1 MLQKYDKMKS
11 ISYCCILISHTNKNT
26 NKNHGVTMSLSV
38 IQRILCGFSVLL
50 LLLFLIAASGFW
62 GVSKIESR
70 LNIVTGKV
78 ADITSTSHELKDD
91 LSLANAAVLQYLLS
105 KSPDSLEGLSQRFQ
119 SYKQGYIDVSDV
131 LESQLEKVDIMN
143 DALRNINKEADSFF
157 TYTDMAF
164 SNYKKMLDLQLL
176 VADEKGYL
184 KNSLIFASEDLA
196 LLEEGADF
204 ATGSSASYIR
214 NSIQNI
220 QTSVVDYFES
230 QNLKGMQALR
240 DSMSATF
247 EGVKEKQ
254 VLLTDENIDSLIE
267 ELETAILS
275 DDGVITK
282 HYESIVLEQESEI
295 LAKNLSASM
304 DKINAEV
311 EQLLSET
318 KLMGESAKSE
328 ASTAASL
335 SIFIITIVLI
345 VSIVIAVLVALWVSR
360 SIKNPLKEVMD
371 VLGKIS
377 NGDFTQRSKVN
388 TQDEFGELS
397 RWVNELVSKLQAVMK
412 DIDLSSNKV
421 ANSADS
427 NVRLAGDSKR
437 LMSAQNQRTT
447 EVASSINEMTTTVEQ
462 VAKSS
467 EIILHQIQSV
477 DQGAT
482 KSRAQMDANIQKNEH
497 LLAKIEESTLVV
509 NQLDEYSKDIGNIL
523 DVIQQIAEQTNLL
536 ALNAAIEA
544 ARAGE
549 QGRGFAVVADEVR
562 TLATRTQSSTEDIQR
577 VIVQLQQG
585 VTKTV
590 GSMSESHTSANASV
604 EEARLVGASLTEL
617 QHNMTE
623 IRDLSTQIATAA
635 EEQSAV
641 AQEIRQ
647 NIQDISEM
655 SEQAATGSDQS
666 EKDSE
671 GLSKLAS
678 HQKHL
683 LSQFKIV

>member
-1 MLQKYDKMKS
+1 
-11 ISYCCILISHTNKNT
+11 
-26 NKNHGVTMSLSV
+26 MSLSV

-70 LNIVTGKV
+70 LDIVTGKV
-78 ADITSTSHELKDD
+78 SDITSTSHALKDD
-91 LSLANAAVLQYLLS
+91 LSLANSAVLQYLLS

-119 SYKQGYIDVSDV
+119 TQKSEYTDVSAR
-131 LESQLEKVDIMN
+131 LESQLENLDVMRS
-143 DALRNINKEADSFF
+143 ALSNINNEANRFF

-164 SNYKKMLDLQLL
+164 SNYKKMLDTQLL
-176 VADEKGYL
+176 VKEEKGYL
-184 KNSLIFASEDLA
+184 KSSLLFTLEDLSFMQ
-196 LLEEGADF
+196 EEEDF
-204 ATGSSASYIR
+204 EIRSSASFLQ

-220 QTSVVDYFES
+220 ETSVVNYFES
-230 QNLKGMQALR
+230 QDLQDMQSLR
-240 DSMSATF
+240 DSMSSTF
-247 EGVKEKQ
+247 EALKDKQ
-254 VLLTDENIDSLIE
+254 AILNSDNIDSLIE
-267 ELETAILS
+267 ELEFAILS
-275 DDGVITK
+275 DEGVIAK
-282 HYESIVLEQESEI
+282 HYESVSLEQESEA

-304 DKINAEV
+304 DKINTEV

-318 KLMGESAKSE
+318 EHMGESAKSE

-335 SIFIITIVLI
+335 SILIIGIVLI
-345 VSIVIAVLVALWVSR
+345 ISIAIAILVTLWVSR
-360 SIKNPLKEVMD
+360 SIKTPLKEVMA

-377 NGDFTQRSKVN
+377 DGDFTQRSQVN

-397 RWVNELVSKLQAVMK
+397 RWVNELVSKLQSVMK
-412 DIDLSSNKV
+412 DIDQSSNKV
-421 ANSADS
+421 ADSAAN
-427 NVRLAGDSKR
+427 NVRLASDSKR

-447 EVASSINEMTTTVEQ
+447 EVASSMNEMTSTVEQ

-467 EIILHQIQSV
+467 ETILYQIQSV

-482 KSRAQMDANIQKNEH
+482 KSRAQMDANIQKNEQ
-497 LLAKIEESTLVV
+497 LLARIEESTIVV

-523 DVIQQIAEQTNLL
+523 DVIEQIAEQTNLL

-562 TLATRTQSSTEDIQR
+562 TLATRTQSSTEEIQR
-577 VIVQLQQG
+577 VITQLQEG

-590 GSMSESHTSANASV
+590 SSMNESHTSANASV
-604 EEARLVGASLTEL
+604 EEARLVGTALTEL
-617 QHNMTE
+617 QRNMTE

-671 GLSKLAS
+671 DLSKLAT
-678 HQKHL
+678 HQKDL

>member
-1 MLQKYDKMKS
+1 
-11 ISYCCILISHTNKNT
+11 
-26 NKNHGVTMSLSV
+26 MSLSV

-70 LNIVTGKV
+70 LDIVTGKV
-78 ADITSTSHELKDD
+78 SDITSTSHALKDD
-91 LSLANAAVLQYLLS
+91 LSLANSAVLQYLLS

-119 SYKQGYIDVSDV
+119 TQKSEYTEVSAR
-131 LESQLEKVDIMN
+131 LESQLENLDVMRS
-143 DALRNINKEADSFF
+143 ALSNINNEANRFF

-164 SNYKKMLDLQLL
+164 SNYKKMLDTQLL
-176 VADEKGYL
+176 VKEEKGYL
-184 KNSLIFASEDLA
+184 KSSLLFTLEDLSFMQ
-196 LLEEGADF
+196 EEEDF
-204 ATGSSASYIR
+204 EIRSSASFLQ

-220 QTSVVDYFES
+220 ETSVVNYFES
-230 QNLKGMQALR
+230 QDLQDMQSLR
-240 DSMSATF
+240 DSMSSTF
-247 EGVKEKQ
+247 EALKDKQ
-254 VLLTDENIDSLIE
+254 AILNSDNIDSLIE
-267 ELETAILS
+267 ELEFAILS
-275 DDGVITK
+275 DEGVIAK
-282 HYESIVLEQESEI
+282 HYESVSLEQESEV

-304 DKINAEV
+304 DKINTEV

-318 KLMGESAKSE
+318 EHMGESAKAE

-335 SIFIITIVLI
+335 SILIIGIVLI
-345 VSIVIAVLVALWVSR
+345 ISIAIAVLVTLWVSR
-360 SIKNPLKEVMD
+360 SIKNPLKEVMT

-377 NGDFTQRSKVN
+377 DGDFTQRSQVN

-397 RWVNELVSKLQAVMK
+397 RWVNELVSKLQSVMK
-412 DIDLSSNKV
+412 DIDQSSNQV
-421 ANSADS
+421 ADS
-427 NVRLAGDSKR
+427 AANNVRLASDSKR

-447 EVASSINEMTTTVEQ
+447 EVASSMNEMTSTVEQ

-467 EIILHQIQSV
+467 ETILHQIQSV

-482 KSRAQMDANIQKNEH
+482 KSRAQMDANIQKNEQ
-497 LLAKIEESTLVV
+497 LLARIEESTIVV

-523 DVIQQIAEQTNLL
+523 DVIEQIAEQTNLL

-562 TLATRTQSSTEDIQR
+562 TLATRTQSSTEEIQR
-577 VIVQLQQG
+577 VITQLQEG

-590 GSMSESHTSANASV
+590 SSMNESHTSANASV
-604 EEARLVGASLTEL
+604 EEARLVGTALTEL
-617 QHNMTE
+617 QRNMTE

-671 GLSKLAS
+671 GLSKLAT
-678 HQKHL
+678 HQKDL
-683 LSQFKIV
+683 LSQFKIL

>member
-1 MLQKYDKMKS
+1 
-11 ISYCCILISHTNKNT
+11 
-26 NKNHGVTMSLSV
+26 MSLSV

-70 LNIVTGKV
+70 LDIVTGKV
-78 ADITSTSHELKDD
+78 SDITSTSHALKDD
-91 LSLANAAVLQYLLS
+91 LSLANSAVLQYLLS

-119 SYKQGYIDVSDV
+119 TQKSEYTEVSAR
-131 LESQLEKVDIMN
+131 LESQLENLDVMRST
-143 DALRNINKEADSFF
+143 LSNINNEANRFF
-157 TYTDMAF
+157 TYTDIAF
-164 SNYKKMLDLQLL
+164 SNYKKMLDTQLL
-176 VADEKGYL
+176 VKEEKGYL
-184 KNSLIFASEDLA
+184 KSSLLFTLEDLGFMQ
-196 LLEEGADF
+196 EDADF
-204 ATGSSASYIR
+204 EIRSSASFLQ

-220 QTSVVDYFES
+220 ETSVVNYFES
-230 QNLKGMQALR
+230 QDLQDMQSLR
-240 DSMSATF
+240 DSMSSTF
-247 EGVKEKQ
+247 EALKDKQ
-254 VLLTDENIDSLIE
+254 TTLNSDNIDSLIE
-267 ELETAILS
+267 ELEFAILS
-275 DDGVITK
+275 DDGVVAK
-282 HYESIVLEQESEI
+282 HYESVSLEQESEA

-304 DKINAEV
+304 DKINTEV

-318 KLMGESAKSE
+318 ELMGESAKSE

-335 SIFIITIVLI
+335 SILIIGIVLI
-345 VSIVIAVLVALWVSR
+345 ISIAIAVLVTLWVSR
-360 SIKNPLKEVMD
+360 SIKNPLKEVMT

-377 NGDFTQRSKVN
+377 DGDFTQRSQVN

-397 RWVNELVSKLQAVMK
+397 RWVNELVSKLQSVMK
-412 DIDLSSNKV
+412 DIDQSSNKV
-421 ANSADS
+421 ADSAAN
-427 NVRLAGDSKR
+427 NVRLASDSKR

-447 EVASSINEMTTTVEQ
+447 EVASSMNEMTSTVEQ

-467 EIILHQIQSV
+467 ETILHQIQSV

-482 KSRAQMDANIQKNEH
+482 KSRAQMDANIQKNEQ
-497 LLAKIEESTLVV
+497 LLARIEESTIVV

-523 DVIQQIAEQTNLL
+523 DVIEQIAEQTNLL

-562 TLATRTQSSTEDIQR
+562 TLATRTQSSTEEIQQ
-577 VIVQLQQG
+577 VITQLQEG

-590 GSMSESHTSANASV
+590 SSMHESHTSANDSV
-604 EEARLVGASLTEL
+604 EEARLVGTGLTEL
-617 QHNMTE
+617 QRNMIE

-655 SEQAATGSDQS
+655 SEQAAKGSDQS

-671 GLSKLAS
+671 NLSKLAS
-678 HQKHL
+678 HQKQL

>member
-1 MLQKYDKMKS
+1 
-11 ISYCCILISHTNKNT
+11 
-26 NKNHGVTMSLSV
+26 MSLSV

-70 LNIVTGKV
+70 LDIVTGKV
-78 ADITSTSHELKDD
+78 SDITSTSHALKDD
-91 LSLANAAVLQYLLS
+91 LSLANSAVLQYLLS
-105 KSPDSLEGLSQRFQ
+105 KSPDSLEGLSKRFQ
-119 SYKQGYIDVSDV
+119 TQKSEYINVSTA
-131 LESQLEKVDIMN
+131 LESQLESF
-143 DALRNINKEADSFF
+143 DAMRSALNNINNEANRFF
-157 TYTDMAF
+157 TYTDIAF
-164 SNYKKMLDLQLL
+164 SNYKKMLDTQLL
-176 VADEKGYL
+176 VKEEKGYL
-184 KNSLIFASEDLA
+184 KSSLLFTLEDLGFMQ
-196 LLEEGADF
+196 EDADF
-204 ATGSSASYIR
+204 EIRSSASFLQ

-220 QTSVVDYFES
+220 ETSVVNYFES
-230 QNLKGMQALR
+230 QDLQDMQSLR
-240 DSMSATF
+240 DSMSSTF
-247 EGVKEKQ
+247 EALKDKQ
-254 VLLTDENIDSLIE
+254 TTLNSENIDSLIE
-267 ELETAILS
+267 ELEFAILS
-275 DDGVITK
+275 DDGVVAK
-282 HYESIVLEQESEI
+282 HYESVSLEQESEA

-304 DKINAEV
+304 DKINTEV
-311 EQLLSET
+311 EHLLSET
-318 KLMGESAKSE
+318 ELMGESAKSE
-328 ASTAASL
+328 ASAAASL
-335 SIFIITIVLI
+335 SILIIGIVLI
-345 VSIVIAVLVALWVSR
+345 ISIAIAILVTLWVSR
-360 SIKNPLKEVMD
+360 SIKNPLKEVMT

-377 NGDFTQRSKVN
+377 DGDFTQRSQVN

-397 RWVNELVSKLQAVMK
+397 RWVNELVSKLQSVMK
-412 DIDLSSNKV
+412 DIDQSSSQV
-421 ANSADS
+421 ADS
-427 NVRLAGDSKR
+427 ATNNVRLASDSKQ

-447 EVASSINEMTTTVEQ
+447 EVASSMNEMTSTVEQ
-462 VAKSS
+462 VAKNS
-467 EIILHQIQSV
+467 ETILHQIQSV

-482 KSRAQMDANIQKNEH
+482 ESRAQMDANIQKNEQ
-497 LLAKIEESTLVV
+497 LLARIEESTIVV
-509 NQLDEYSKDIGNIL
+509 NQLDEYSKDIGKIL
-523 DVIQQIAEQTNLL
+523 DVIEQIAEQTNLL

-562 TLATRTQSSTEDIQR
+562 TLATRTQSSTEEIQQ
-577 VIVQLQQG
+577 VITQLQEG

-590 GSMSESHTSANASV
+590 SSMHESHTSANDSV
-604 EEARLVGASLTEL
+604 EEARLVGTGLTEL
-617 QHNMTE
+617 QRNMTE

-671 GLSKLAS
+671 GLSKLAT

>member
-1 MLQKYDKMKS
+1 M
-11 ISYCCILISHTNKNT
+11 
-26 NKNHGVTMSLSV
+26 
-38 IQRILCGFSVLL
+38 
-50 LLLFLIAASGFW
+50 
-62 GVSKIESR
+62 
-70 LNIVTGKV
+70 
-78 ADITSTSHELKDD
+78 
-91 LSLANAAVLQYLLS
+91 
-105 KSPDSLEGLSQRFQ
+105 
-119 SYKQGYIDVSDV
+119 
-131 LESQLEKVDIMN
+131 
-143 DALRNINKEADSFF
+143 
-157 TYTDMAF
+157 
-164 SNYKKMLDLQLL
+164 
-176 VADEKGYL
+176 
-184 KNSLIFASEDLA
+184 
-196 LLEEGADF
+196 
-204 ATGSSASYIR
+204 
-214 NSIQNI
+214 
-220 QTSVVDYFES
+220 
-230 QNLKGMQALR
+230 
-240 DSMSATF
+240 
-247 EGVKEKQ
+247 
-254 VLLTDENIDSLIE
+254 
-267 ELETAILS
+267 
-275 DDGVITK
+275 
-282 HYESIVLEQESEI
+282 
-295 LAKNLSASM
+295 
-304 DKINAEV
+304 
-311 EQLLSET
+311 
-318 KLMGESAKSE
+318 
-328 ASTAASL
+328 
-335 SIFIITIVLI
+335 
-345 VSIVIAVLVALWVSR
+345 
-360 SIKNPLKEVMD
+360 
-371 VLGKIS
+371 
-377 NGDFTQRSKVN
+377 
-388 TQDEFGELS
+388 
-397 RWVNELVSKLQAVMK
+397 
-412 DIDLSSNKV
+412 
-421 ANSADS
+421 
-427 NVRLAGDSKR
+427 
-437 LMSAQNQRTT
+437 
-447 EVASSINEMTTTVEQ
+447 NEMTSTVEQ

-482 KSRAQMDANIQKNEH
+482 KSRAQMDANIHKNEQ

-509 NQLDEYSKDIGNIL
+509 NQLDEYSTDIGNIL
-523 DVIQQIAEQTNLL
+523 DVIEQIAEQTNLL

>member
-1 MLQKYDKMKS
+1 
-11 ISYCCILISHTNKNT
+11 
-26 NKNHGVTMSLSV
+26 MSLSV
-38 IQRILCGFSVLL
+38 IQRILCGFSILL
-50 LLLFLIAASGFW
+50 LLLFLIAISGFW
-62 GVSKIESR
+62 GVSKIENR
-70 LNIVTGKV
+70 LNIVTGKISDL
-78 ADITSTSHELKDD
+78 AAISHELKDD
-91 LSLANAAVLQYLLS
+91 LSLANAAALQYLLNT
-105 KSPDSLEGLSQRFQ
+105 SPDSLEKSSERFQ
-119 SYKQGYIDVSDV
+119 FYKQEYINASGI
-131 LESQLEKVDIMN
+131 LKSQLKNFDMMN
-143 DALRNINKEADSFF
+143 NAFINIDKEADSFF
-157 TYTDMAF
+157 SYTDTAF
-164 SNYKKMLDLQLL
+164 SNYKKMLELQLE
-176 VADEKGYL
+176 VIEEKDYL
-184 KNSLIFASEDLA
+184 ESTFTYTLGDLTLLAEGEDFSI
-196 LLEEGADF
+196 GPP
-204 ATGSSASYIR
+204 ASYVQ
-214 NSIQNI
+214 NNIQNI
-220 QTSVVDYFES
+220 QVSVDDYFKS
-230 QNLKGMQALR
+230 RNLKDMQTLR
-240 DSMSATF
+240 DNIARAL
-247 EGVKEKQ
+247 EGIKEKQ
-254 VLLTDENIDSLIE
+254 ALLKDENIDSLIE
-267 ELETAILS
+267 ELEVALLS
-275 DDGVITK
+275 ESGVISK
-282 HYESIVLEQESEI
+282 HYQSIFLDKESEVLTI
-295 LAKNLSASM
+295 KLSASM
-304 DKINAEV
+304 DKIHSEV
-311 EQLLSET
+311 EQLQSET
-318 KLMGESAKSE
+318 KLMSENAKSE
-328 ASTAASL
+328 ASNAASL
-335 SIFIITIVLI
+335 SILIIAIVLVI
-345 VSIVIAVLVALWVSR
+345 SIVIALFVTLWVSR

-437 LMSAQNQRTT
+437 LMNAQNHRIT
-447 EVASSINEMTTTVEQ
+447 EVVSSMNEMTLTVEQ
-462 VAKSS
+462 VAKNS
-467 EIILHQIQSV
+467 EITLQKIQSV
-477 DQGAT
+477 DQGTT
-482 KSRAQMDANIQKNEH
+482 KSQTQMNANIQKNEQ

-590 GSMSESHTSANASV
+590 GSMGESHTSANASV

>member
-1 MLQKYDKMKS
+1 
-11 ISYCCILISHTNKNT
+11 
-26 NKNHGVTMSLSV
+26 MSLSV

-254 VLLTDENIDSLIE
+254 ALLTDENIDSLIE

-447 EVASSINEMTTTVEQ
+447 EVASSMNEMTTTVEQ

-671 GLSKLAS
+671 GLSQLAS
-678 HQKHL
+678 HQKQL

>member
-1 MLQKYDKMKS
+1 
-11 ISYCCILISHTNKNT
+11 
-26 NKNHGVTMSLSV
+26 MSLSV

-70 LNIVTGKV
+70 LDIVTGKV
-78 ADITSTSHELKDD
+78 SDITSTSHALKDD
-91 LSLANAAVLQYLLS
+91 LSLANSAVLQYLLS

-119 SYKQGYIDVSDV
+119 TQKSEYTEVSAR
-131 LESQLEKVDIMN
+131 LESQLENLDVMRS
-143 DALRNINKEADSFF
+143 ALSNINNEANRFF

-164 SNYKKMLDLQLL
+164 SNYKKMLDTQLL
-176 VADEKGYL
+176 VKEEKGYL
-184 KNSLIFASEDLA
+184 KSSLLFTLEDLSFMQ
-196 LLEEGADF
+196 EEEDF
-204 ATGSSASYIR
+204 EIRSSASFLQ

-220 QTSVVDYFES
+220 ETSVVNYFES
-230 QNLKGMQALR
+230 QDLQDMQSLR
-240 DSMSATF
+240 DSMSSTF
-247 EGVKEKQ
+247 EALKDKQ
-254 VLLTDENIDSLIE
+254 AILNSDNIDSLIE
-267 ELETAILS
+267 ELEFAILS
-275 DDGVITK
+275 DEGVIAK
-282 HYESIVLEQESEI
+282 HYESVSLEQESEV

-304 DKINAEV
+304 DKINTEV

-318 KLMGESAKSE
+318 EHMGESAKAE

-335 SIFIITIVLI
+335 SILIIGIVLI
-345 VSIVIAVLVALWVSR
+345 ISIAIAVLVTLWVSR
-360 SIKNPLKEVMD
+360 SIKNPLKEVMT

-377 NGDFTQRSKVN
+377 DGDFTQRSQVN

-397 RWVNELVSKLQAVMK
+397 RWVNELVSKLQSVMK
-412 DIDLSSNKV
+412 DIDQSSNKV
-421 ANSADS
+421 ADSAAN
-427 NVRLAGDSKR
+427 NVRLASDSKR

-447 EVASSINEMTTTVEQ
+447 EVASSMNEMTSTVEQ

-467 EIILHQIQSV
+467 ETILHQIQSV

-482 KSRAQMDANIQKNEH
+482 KSRAQMDANIQKNEQ
-497 LLAKIEESTLVV
+497 LLARIEESTVVV

-523 DVIQQIAEQTNLL
+523 DVIEQIAEQTNLL

-549 QGRGFAVVADEVR
+549 QGRGSAVVADEVR
-562 TLATRTQSSTEDIQR
+562 TLATRTQSSTEEIQR
-577 VIVQLQQG
+577 VITQLQEG

-590 GSMSESHTSANASV
+590 SSMNESHTSANASV
-604 EEARLVGASLTEL
+604 EEARLVGTALTEL
-617 QHNMTE
+617 QRNMTE

-671 GLSKLAS
+671 GLSKLAT
-678 HQKHL
+678 HQKDL
-683 LSQFKIV
+683 LSQFKIL

>member
-1 MLQKYDKMKS
+1 
-11 ISYCCILISHTNKNT
+11 
-26 NKNHGVTMSLSV
+26 MSLSV

-254 VLLTDENIDSLIE
+254 ALLTDENIDSLIE

-377 NGDFTQRSKVN
+377 NGDFTKRSKVN

-447 EVASSINEMTTTVEQ
+447 EVASSMNEMTTTVEQ

-671 GLSKLAS
+671 GLSQLAS
-678 HQKHL
+678 HQKQL

>member
-1 MLQKYDKMKS
+1 
-11 ISYCCILISHTNKNT
+11 
-26 NKNHGVTMSLSV
+26 MSLSV

-70 LNIVTGKV
+70 LDIVTGKV
-78 ADITSTSHELKDD
+78 SDITSTSHALKDD
-91 LSLANAAVLQYLLS
+91 LSLANSAVLQYLLS

-119 SYKQGYIDVSDV
+119 TQKSEYTEVSAR
-131 LESQLEKVDIMN
+131 LESQLENLDVMRS
-143 DALRNINKEADSFF
+143 ALSNINNEANRFF

-164 SNYKKMLDLQLL
+164 SNYKKMLDTQLL
-176 VADEKGYL
+176 VKEEKGYL
-184 KNSLIFASEDLA
+184 KSSLLFTLEDLSFMQ
-196 LLEEGADF
+196 EEEDF
-204 ATGSSASYIR
+204 EIRSSASFLQ

-220 QTSVVDYFES
+220 ETSVVNYFES
-230 QNLKGMQALR
+230 QDLQDMQSLR
-240 DSMSATF
+240 DSMSSTF
-247 EGVKEKQ
+247 EALKDKQ
-254 VLLTDENIDSLIE
+254 AILNSDNIDSLID
-267 ELETAILS
+267 ELEFAILS
-275 DDGVITK
+275 DEGVIAK
-282 HYESIVLEQESEI
+282 HYESVSLEQESEV

-304 DKINAEV
+304 DKINTEV

-318 KLMGESAKSE
+318 EHMGESAKAE

-335 SIFIITIVLI
+335 SILIIGIVLI
-345 VSIVIAVLVALWVSR
+345 ISIAIAVLVTLWVSR
-360 SIKNPLKEVMD
+360 SIKKPLKEVMT

-377 NGDFTQRSKVN
+377 DGDFTQRSQVN

-397 RWVNELVSKLQAVMK
+397 RWVNELVSKLQSVMK
-412 DIDLSSNKV
+412 DIDQSSNKV
-421 ANSADS
+421 ADSAAN
-427 NVRLAGDSKR
+427 NVRLASDSKR

-447 EVASSINEMTTTVEQ
+447 EVASSMNEMTSTVEQ

-467 EIILHQIQSV
+467 ETILHQIQSV

-482 KSRAQMDANIQKNEH
+482 KSRAQMDANIQKNEQ
-497 LLAKIEESTLVV
+497 LLARIEESTVVV

-523 DVIQQIAEQTNLL
+523 DVIEQIAEQTNLL

-562 TLATRTQSSTEDIQR
+562 TLATRTQSSTEEIQR
-577 VIVQLQQG
+577 VITQLQEG

-590 GSMSESHTSANASV
+590 GSMNESHTSANASV
-604 EEARLVGASLTEL
+604 EEARLVGTALTEL
-617 QHNMTE
+617 QRNMTE

-671 GLSKLAS
+671 GLSKLAT
-678 HQKHL
+678 HQKDL
-683 LSQFKIV
+683 LSQFKIL